1 MARTLWMS
9 RKSLLLAVAASASGK
24 LESSTIQVRL
34 THESERVQQHTSYE
48 EKGLEDTTL
57 TFYTGSQAL
66 KALKEAGVKSVLIN
80 PNIATIQTDHKL
92 ADEVY
97 YLPVTPEYVTYVIE
111 REKPD
116 GILLS
121 FGGQT
126 ALNLGVKMNAM
137 GIFDR
142 YGVKVLGTSVKTL
155 ETSED
160 RDLFAKALNE
170 IQIPIAE
177 SIAVNT
183 VDEALDAAEK
193 VGYPII
199 VRSAYALG
207 GLGSGFAN
215 DREELNNLASRSLSL
230 SPQILVEKS
239 LKGWKE
245 VEYEVV
251 RDAEDNC
258 ITVCNMENF
267 DPLGI
272 HTGDSIVV
280 APSQTLSDEEYH
292 MLRTAAIKIVRH
304 LKVVG
309 ECNVQYA
316 LQPDGLDY
324 RVIEVNARLSRSSA
338 LASKATGYPLAYT
351 AAKIGLGHSLP
362 ELPNAVTKT
371 TTANF
376 EPSLDYIV
384 VKIPR
389 WDLSKFQHVKRDIG
403 SAMKSVGEVMAI
415 GRTFEESFQK
425 AIRQVDPRYV
435 GFQGDKFDN
444 LNETLRNPTDRRWL
458 AVGQAMIHENY
469 SVEEIHDLT
478 KIDKWFLYK
487 LQNLKDTMDEIQKI
501 GSVNGIKHE
510 LMLKAKKQGFSD
522 KQIAMYAN
530 GTEGEVRARRQKF
543 AIRPWVKKI
552 DTLAA
557 EFPAD
562 TNYLYT
568 TYNASSHDVTFE
580 DKGTIILGS
589 GVYRIGSSVEFDWCA
604 VNATLSL
611 RNMGQKTVMINYNP

>member
-1 MARTLWMS
+1 
-9 RKSLLLAVAASASGK
+9 
-24 LESSTIQVRL
+24 
-34 THESERVQQHTSYE
+34 
-48 EKGLEDTTL
+48 
-57 TFYTGSQAL
+57 L

-116 GILLS
+116 GILLT

-126 ALNLGVKMNAM
+126 GLNLGVQMNRM
-137 GIFDR
+137 GLFER
-142 YGVKVLGTSVKTL
+142 YGVKVLGTPIKTL

-170 IQIPIAE
+170 INIPIAQ
-177 SIAVNT
+177 SIAVNS
-183 VDEALDAAEK
+183 VDEALAAAEE

-207 GLGSGFAN
+207 GLGSGFASN
-215 DREELNNLASRSLSL
+215 PEELSNLSSQSLSL

-292 MLRTAAIKIVRH
+292 MLRSAAIKIVRH
-304 LKVVG
+304 LGVVG

-316 LQPDGLDY
+316 LQADGLDY

-351 AAKIGLGHSLP
+351 AAKIGLGHTLP

-425 AIRQVDPRYV
+425 AIRQVDPRFV
-435 GFQGDKFDN
+435 GFQGDKFDD
-444 LNETLRNPTDRRWL
+444 LDETLRNPTDRRWL

-469 SVEEIHDLT
+469 SVDKIHDLT
-478 KIDKWFLYK
+478 KIDKWFLHK
-487 LQNLKDTMDEIQKI
+487 LQNLKDTMTEIQGI
-501 GSVNGIKHE
+501 GSLAGIKSE

-522 KQIAMYAN
+522 KQIASYVSS
-530 GTEGEVRARRQKF
+530 TENEVRARRQNF
-543 AIRPWVKKI
+543 GIRPWVKKI

-580 DKGTIILGS
+580 DKGTMVLGS

-604 VNATLSL
+604 VNAAISL
-611 RNMGQKTVMINYNP
+611 RNMGFKTVMVNVSI

>member
-1 MARTLWMS
+1 MVKSESTCARDSATPQE
-9 RKSLLLAVAASASGK
+9 SLIYAG
-24 LESSTIQVRL
+24 LETPPAILEGRL
-34 THESERVQQHTSYE
+34 TIHA
-48 EKGLEDTTL
+48 
-57 TFYTGSQAL
+57 GSQAL
-66 KALKEAGVKSVLIN
+66 KALKEAGVKSVLMN

-97 YLPVTPEYVTYVIE
+97 YLPITPEYVTHVIE
-111 REKPD
+111 RERPD
-116 GILLS
+116 GVFLS

-126 ALNLGVKMNAM
+126 ALNLGVKMNKM

-142 YGVKVLGTSVKTL
+142 YNVKVLGTSVRTL
-155 ETSED
+155 EVSED

-170 IQIPIAE
+170 INIPIAQ
-177 SIAVNT
+177 SIAVET
-183 VDEALDAAEK
+183 VEDALKSAETI
-193 VGYPII
+193 GYPII

-207 GLGSGFAN
+207 GLGSGFAHN
-215 DREELNNLASRSLSL
+215 PEELRNLSSRSLSL

-251 RDAEDNC
+251 RDADNNC

-304 LKVVG
+304 LGVVG

-351 AAKIGLGHSLP
+351 AAKIGLGHTLP

-384 VKIPR
+384 TKIPR
-389 WDLSKFQHVKRDIG
+389 WDLAKFQHVKRDIG

-425 AIRQVDPRYV
+425 AIRQVDPKYV
-435 GFQGDKFDN
+435 GFQGDKFED
-444 LNETLRNPTDRRWL
+444 LDETLKNPTDRRWL

-469 SVEEIHDLT
+469 SVEQVHELT
-478 KIDKWFLYK
+478 KIDKWFLFK
-487 LQNLKDTMDEIQKI
+487 LQGLVDCIREMEAI
-501 GSVNGIKHE
+501 GSLFGVRQE
-510 LMLKAKKQGFSD
+510 LMLKAKKMGFSD
-522 KQIAMYAN
+522 KQIASYV
-530 GTEGEVRARRQKF
+530 GSSEKEVRARRLSF
-543 AIRPWVKKI
+543 GIRPWVKKI

-568 TYNASSHDVTFE
+568 TYNATSHDVTF
-580 DKGTIILGS
+580 DDHGTIILGS

-611 RNMGQKTVMINYNP
+611 RNMGKKTVMINVSSPCPNTELE